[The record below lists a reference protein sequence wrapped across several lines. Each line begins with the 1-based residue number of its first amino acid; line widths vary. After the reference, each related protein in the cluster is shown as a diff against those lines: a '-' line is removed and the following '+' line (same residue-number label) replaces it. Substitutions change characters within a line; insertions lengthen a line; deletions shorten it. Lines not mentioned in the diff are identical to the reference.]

1 MKKLTYLNAGC
12 VAQRWRFFYCV
23 FGATADEVLQ

>member
-1 MKKLTYLNAGC
+1 MKKLTYLKDRF

-23 FGATADEVLQ
+23 FGGTADEVSQ